1 MRLPLA
7 GEVKRNEIREE
18 EEVQIKTRGKKGGE
32 GDERQ
37 RWREGWRGGGR
48 EDVAEGTA
56 GSDSKFSNRYWLM
69 VMCVAFPLATCDASN
84 IERLGTHP
92 YYRQSSWPRPYKLP
106 GHLYSRLP
114 QPILDLQNNVW
125 GRSSRP
131 ATLPISPRLENTNAD
146 LTDATSQRHGISRR
160 PQASNHRHGSRRG
173 SLATANSESGSLS
186 SSVFLSEPR
195 NRWTVA
201 DKQWKWPRRFF
212 TSSSTLGGRSHSGR

>member
-1 MRLPLA
+1 MAL
-7 GEVKRNEIREE
+7 
-18 EEVQIKTRGKKGGE
+18 
-32 GDERQ
+32 
-37 RWREGWRGGGR
+37 
-48 EDVAEGTA
+48 
-56 GSDSKFSNRYWLM
+56 GSLSYWLM

-212 TSSSTLGGRSHSGR
+212 TSSSTLGGRSHSGGRQACENGKVWRRGQCRCPYLSRWDTETNKCECIYGTYRHASGNCYNY